1 MGNTKII
8 KNMTFCC
15 SRQGSRGTDK
25 RAEASGY
32 GDSYSRPETR
42 CKCQA
47 CMKISLIDGFYSIY
61 HFVPEH
67 NHNLATRS
75 QAHQLRSQRKINEA
89 QVASVEVAKSVGI
102 STKAAIDLMAK
113 QACGF
118 ENLGFTRVDMKNKL
132 YSKRSLQTKQG
143 DTGGVLE
150 YMEKKASEDVKF
162 FYSIQVDEDDLIT
175 NIFCA
180 DSKMV
185 ADYENSG
192 DVVCFDTTY
201 RKLDDGRPF
210 GLLVGVN
217 NHKKTT
223 VFGAALLY
231 DETANSFVWL
241 FKTFLNIMSGK
252 KPKTILTDEDGAMA
266 KAIKIVLPE
275 THHRICVWH
284 MNQNACK
291 HLAGCVKDYK
301 KFNADFQNCIY
312 DQEEEEEFLQKGA
325 MGINIWPEHG
335 YISVK
340 YGMLSFLEHF
350 DRLVGDKRY
359 EEVKCD
365 FRATQSTPKL
375 KAELRI
381 LRDVAEVY
389 TPAVYKIFEEEVMQ
403 TLNCDIFYCGEV
415 DAEKVYS
422 PLESNVKCSCKKFE
436 FAGILCSH
444 ALKIL
449 DVNNIKS
456 VPQQYY
462 LRFLIDDAIDF
473 FSHV

>member
-1 MGNTKII
+1 MEDLVPKIGMKFSSEQEAYDFYNAYALKKGFSIRRSSYHYMGNTKII
-8 KNMTFCC
+8 KKQDILLFL
-15 SRQGSRGTDK
+15 SSRGIDK

-32 GDSYSRPETR
+32 GDSFSWPETR

-47 CMKISLIDGFYSIY
+47 CMKISIIDGLYSIY

-89 QVASVEVAKSVGI
+89 QIASVEVAKSVGI

-162 FYSIQVDEDDLIT
+162 FYSIQVDEDVLIT
-175 NIFCA
+175 NIFWA

-185 ADYENSG
+185 ADYEDFG

-201 RKLDDGRPF
+201 RKLDDGHPF

-241 FKTFLNIMSGK
+241 FNTFLNVISGK
-252 KPKTILTDEDGAMA
+252 KPKTILPNEDAAMA

-291 HLAGCVKDYK
+291 HLTGCVKDYK

-312 DQEEEEEFLQKGA
+312 DQEEEEEFLRAWGQLLEKYELQQNTWLQRIFKKREQWALVYGRNTFSA
-325 MGINIWPEHG
+325 DTSTTRRNESLNNELKG

-340 YGMLSFLEHF
+340 YDML
-350 DRLVGDKRY
+350 
-359 EEVKCD
+359 
-365 FRATQSTPKL
+365 T
-375 KAELRI
+375 
-381 LRDVAEVY
+381 
-389 TPAVYKIFEEEVMQ
+389 
-403 TLNCDIFYCGEV
+403 
-415 DAEKVYS
+415 
-422 PLESNVKCSCKKFE
+422 
-436 FAGILCSH
+436 
-444 ALKIL
+444 
-449 DVNNIKS
+449 
-456 VPQQYY
+456 
-462 LRFLIDDAIDF
+462 F
-473 FSHV
+473 F

>member
-1 MGNTKII
+1 
-8 KNMTFCC
+8 
-15 SRQGSRGTDK
+15 
-25 RAEASGY
+25 
-32 GDSYSRPETR
+32 
-42 CKCQA
+42 
-47 CMKISLIDGFYSIY
+47 MKISLIDGFYSIY

-89 QVASVEVAKSVGI
+89 QVASIEVAKSIGI

-175 NIFCA
+175 NIFWA

-185 ADYENSG
+185 ADYEDFG

-223 VFGAALLY
+223 IFGAALLY

-241 FKTFLNIMSGK
+241 FKTFLNVMSGK
-252 KPKTILTDEDGAMA
+252 KPKTILTDEDAAMA
-266 KAIKIVLPE
+266 KAIKIVLP
-275 THHRICVWH
+275 
-284 MNQNACK
+284 
-291 HLAGCVKDYK
+291 
-301 KFNADFQNCIY
+301 
-312 DQEEEEEFLQKGA
+312 
-325 MGINIWPEHG
+325 
-335 YISVK
+335 
-340 YGMLSFLEHF
+340 
-350 DRLVGDKRY
+350 
-359 EEVKCD
+359 
-365 FRATQSTPKL
+365 
-375 KAELRI
+375 
-381 LRDVAEVY
+381 
-389 TPAVYKIFEEEVMQ
+389 
-403 TLNCDIFYCGEV
+403 
-415 DAEKVYS
+415 
-422 PLESNVKCSCKKFE
+422 
-436 FAGILCSH
+436 
-444 ALKIL
+444 
-449 DVNNIKS
+449 
-456 VPQQYY
+456 
-462 LRFLIDDAIDF
+462 
-473 FSHV
+473 